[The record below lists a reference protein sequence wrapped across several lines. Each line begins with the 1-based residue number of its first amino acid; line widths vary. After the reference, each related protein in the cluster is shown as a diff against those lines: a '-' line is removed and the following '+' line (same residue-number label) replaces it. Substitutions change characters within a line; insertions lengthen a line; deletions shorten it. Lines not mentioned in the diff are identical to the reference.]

1 MNRYAAIALTTA
13 ALFLV
18 VMAILVASPPLFYMA
33 TGIMATLVGSRLQ
46 AWLSIRYLRFERH
59 APPAVKIGE
68 PVTVQITVM
77 SERKLKRPLVTVV
90 DGLPGKLRIRSTT
103 PSLPVAPSY
112 DQPIRTQY
120 TFTPMRRGRFSWKEL
135 TVYGTDALGL
145 STLNKSY
152 DIDPV
157 ELSVYP
163 APIPVSISIS
173 PTGGWGLSELE
184 SGKRKGTGLEPRGIR
199 EYVTGDPIRTIH
211 WKSTAKTG
219 NLMVKEFET
228 GSGVSLK
235 MMLQR
240 TQGTDLGDS
249 STTTFEAMCGHALY
263 LADEFLDKGASITF
277 PQMEAYDA
285 MTDHPD
291 VRARDIRDVLTDIQP
306 DAIDSLSDD
315 LTSAANWIRQGDTI
329 LMFLSTRDD
338 ALPATMLQTSGAQF
352 VCLIY
357 DPAPYFSSSK
367 GPASPASNP
376 EYIGILESAGA
387 QVIPMPFVENLI

>member
-1 MNRYAAIALTTA
+1 MKRYAAIALTTA